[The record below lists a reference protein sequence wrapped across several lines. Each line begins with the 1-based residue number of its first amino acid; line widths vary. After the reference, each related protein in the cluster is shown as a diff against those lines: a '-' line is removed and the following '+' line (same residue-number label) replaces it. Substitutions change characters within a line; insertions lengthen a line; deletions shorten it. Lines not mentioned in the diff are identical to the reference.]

1 MSLIVYGGPPMAREL
16 TDRER
21 GVLQSLIAR
30 ADDFD
35 QDALPIT
42 TEQRARWLAD
52 VPTTRAYERC
62 GCGTCPSIVLGDASG
77 VSPSDGPRIVLSAYR
92 GHETLL
98 LFVDNDRLSYL
109 EMFSSDVDSRFDDF
123 PEVAELTY

>member
-1 MSLIVYGGPPMAREL
+1 MAREL

-21 GVLQSLIAR
+21 DVLQSLIEHAE
-30 ADDFD
+30 DFD

-42 TEQRARWLAD
+42 KEHRARWLRD
-52 VPTTRAYERC
+52 VETTRAYQRC
-62 GCGTCPSIVLGDASG
+62 GCGTGPSIELRDASG
-77 VSPSDGPRIVLSAYR
+77 ASPSDGPRIVLSAHR

-98 LFVDNDRLSYL
+98 LFVANDRLNYL
-109 EMFSSDVDSRFDDF
+109 EMFSSDVDRRFDEF